1 MCIPLIPQTISAMT
15 ETILSNMTHST
26 IAAISTP
33 PHAKGGVAIIRI
45 SGPDALA
52 VARQV
57 FIPRGK
63 AELCKERARYA
74 IFGDITYEGRIID
87 DGLATY
93 FPAPHSYTGEDVV
106 EISCHGGV
114 LVTRMVL
121 RAILAAGADMA
132 EAGEFTRRAFVNGR
146 LSLGEAESIGQL
158 LDAKTEDQVLL
169 HSSRSRQRL
178 KEAISDISD
187 ALTSLLASVFARID
201 YPDEDLGELTH
212 EEIKAVLSGS
222 LSKCEALLRTYKTGS
237 AISLGIPTVIC
248 GLANAGK
255 STLFNL
261 LSGEEL
267 AIVTDIAGTTRDVLR
282 GEVTLGGVLLKLC
295 DTAGLRAGDGV
306 DTVEKIGI
314 ERALDALDGAE
325 LVLALFDKDAL
336 GCSENEALA
345 ERISGMGNV
354 RLALI
359 TKCDA
364 DSTQSVP
371 EYISS
376 HFDEVFF
383 ISAKERPDE
392 AKRLIS
398 DKISSLFT
406 DGSVVLGED
415 AIISDERQRASLTR
429 ACESIRLAISSIDAG
444 APEEIIASDIER
456 ATQEL
461 LMLDGRAVSEAV
473 VGEIFKRFCVGK

>member
-1 MCIPLIPQTISAMT
+1 
-15 ETILSNMTHST
+15 
-26 IAAISTP
+26 
-33 PHAKGGVAIIRI
+33 
-45 SGPDALA
+45 
-52 VARQV
+52 
-57 FIPRGK
+57 
-63 AELCKERARYA
+63 
-74 IFGDITYEGRIID
+74 
-87 DGLATY
+87 
-93 FPAPHSYTGEDVV
+93 
-106 EISCHGGV
+106 
-114 LVTRMVL
+114 
-121 RAILAAGADMA
+121 
-132 EAGEFTRRAFVNGR
+132 
-146 LSLGEAESIGQL
+146 
-158 LDAKTEDQVLL
+158 
-169 HSSRSRQRL
+169 
-178 KEAISDISD
+178 
-187 ALTSLLASVFARID
+187 
-201 YPDEDLGELTH
+201 
-212 EEIKAVLSGS
+212 
-222 LSKCEALLRTYKTGS
+222 
-237 AISLGIPTVIC
+237 
-248 GLANAGK
+248 
-255 STLFNL
+255 
-261 LSGEEL
+261 
-267 AIVTDIAGTTRDVLR
+267 
-282 GEVTLGGVLLKLC
+282 
-295 DTAGLRAGDGV
+295 
-306 DTVEKIGI
+306 
-314 ERALDALDGAE
+314 
-325 LVLALFDKDAL
+325 
-336 GCSENEALA
+336 
-345 ERISGMGNV
+345 MGNV